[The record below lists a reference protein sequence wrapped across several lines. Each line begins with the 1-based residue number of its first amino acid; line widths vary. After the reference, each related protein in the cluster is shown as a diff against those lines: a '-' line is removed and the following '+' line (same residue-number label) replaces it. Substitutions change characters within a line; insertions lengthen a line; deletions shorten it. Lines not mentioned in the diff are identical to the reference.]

1 MRKVWAYNPHTGGTK
16 IPPALQEEVRA
27 RVLKYANKH
36 YRGKFTRIDVRFK
49 GALCYIDAYRE
60 PSEPSRALLKL
71 RHETRKEYLEFQR
84 NLPTHLCRLRYLGPF
99 RNVWSLAF
107 YTSSHDRYEP
117 CMFHN
122 GKFEGTPEQGFDVGA
137 MYLH

>member
-1 MRKVWAYNPHTGGTK
+1 MYNPHTGGTK
-16 IPPALQEEVRA
+16 IPPVLQEEVRA

-71 RHETRKEYLEFQR
+71 RHETREEYLEFQR

-107 YTSSHDRYEP
+107 YTYSHERYEP
-117 CMFHN
+117 CTFHN
-122 GKFEGTPEQGFDVGA
+122 GTFEGTPEEGFEVGA
-137 MYLH
+137 TYLH